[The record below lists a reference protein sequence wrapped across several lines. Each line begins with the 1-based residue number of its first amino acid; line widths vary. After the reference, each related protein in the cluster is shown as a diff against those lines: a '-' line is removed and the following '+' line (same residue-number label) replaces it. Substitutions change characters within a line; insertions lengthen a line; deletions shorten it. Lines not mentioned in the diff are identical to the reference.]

1 VIFTMMTGQV
11 PILVLKEGTERESGK
26 DAKKN
31 NIAAARAIAD
41 AVKTTLGPKGMDK
54 MLVDGLGDIVITND
68 GATILKEIDVQ
79 HPAAKMIVEVAK
91 SQDQEVGDGTT
102 TAVVMA
108 GELLK
113 QAESL
118 LEQNV
123 HATIINNGYRLASQ
137 KTLELIPKIGKKID
151 PKDELILKKIAT
163 TAMTGKNI
171 GDSSSYFADLAVKSV
186 TAIIEKVNGKTVA
199 DIDNI
204 KVEKKTGGGIAETAM
219 IDGIVL
225 DKEKVHPRMP
235 RIVNNA
241 KIALINEGLEIK
253 KTEISAKIQ
262 IEDPTK
268 IHAFLDE
275 EEKQL
280 KNMVELVYSS
290 GANVL
295 ICEKGIDDLAQHY
308 LSKHDIYAVR
318 RVKKSDIEKL
328 AKATGAK
335 IVSNLSDLK
344 PEDLG
349 FAKTVEER
357 KIGNDNMTF
366 VTGCKNPKAVS
377 ILIRGGT
384 EHVIAEV
391 ERALH
396 DALKVVS
403 VAIEEGVAV
412 PGGGAIETELAMQLR
427 KYAPTVGGREQ
438 LAIEAFAN
446 ALEVIP
452 RTLAE
457 NAGMD
462 AINILIDIRSQ
473 HEKGNKGFGIDVFS
487 NKAKDMFEE
496 GVIEP
501 AKVKEQAIESAMEV
515 ATMILRI
522 DDVIQ
527 SKKREGQ
534 PGGGMPGGGMPGG
547 GMPGMGGMGGMP
559 EM

>member
-1 VIFTMMTGQV
+1 MMTGQV

-102 TAVVMA
+102 TAVVLA

-123 HATIINNGYRLASQ
+123 HATIINNGYRIASQ
-137 KTLELIPKIGKKID
+137 KTLELVSKIGKKID
-151 PKDELILKKIAT
+151 PKDDVILKKIAT

-171 GDSSSYFADLAVKSV
+171 GNSSAYFADLAVKSV
-186 TAIIEKVNGKTVA
+186 TAITEKVNGKTVA

-280 KNMVELVYSS
+280 KDMVELVHNS

-335 IVSNLSDLK
+335 IVTNLSDLK
-344 PEDLG
+344 AEDLG
-349 FAKTVEER
+349 FAKSVEER

-487 NKAKDMFEE
+487 NKAKDLFEE

-501 AKVKEQAIESAMEV
+501 AKVKEHAIESAMEV

-547 GMPGMGGMGGMP
+547 MGGMGGMPGGMGGMP

>member
-1 VIFTMMTGQV
+1 MMTGQV

-102 TAVVMA
+102 TAVVLA

-137 KTLELIPKIGKKID
+137 KTLELISKIGKKID
-151 PKDELILKKIAT
+151 SKDDLILKKIAT

-171 GDSSSYFADLAVKSV
+171 GNSSSYFADLAVKSV
-186 TAIIEKVNGKTVA
+186 IAITEKVNGKTVA

-280 KNMVELVYSS
+280 KDMVELVNSS

-335 IVSNLSDLK
+335 IVTNLSDLK
-344 PEDLG
+344 AEDLG

-462 AINILIDIRSQ
+462 AINILIGIRSQ

>member
-1 VIFTMMTGQV
+1 MMTGQV

>member
-1 VIFTMMTGQV
+1 MMTGQV

-102 TAVVMA
+102 TAVVLA

-123 HATIINNGYRLASQ
+123 HATIINNGYRIASQ
-137 KTLELIPKIGKKID
+137 KTLELVSKIGKKID
-151 PKDELILKKIAT
+151 PKDDVILKKIAT

-171 GDSSSYFADLAVKSV
+171 GNSSAYFADLAVKSV
-186 TAIIEKVNGKTVA
+186 TAITEKVNGKTVA

-280 KNMVELVYSS
+280 KDMVELVHNS

-335 IVSNLSDLK
+335 IVTNLSDLK
-344 PEDLG
+344 AEDLG
-349 FAKTVEER
+349 FAKSVEER

-547 GMPGMGGMGGMP
+547 MGGMGGMPGGMGGMP

>member
-1 VIFTMMTGQV
+1 MMTGQV

-102 TAVVMA
+102 TAVVLA

-137 KTLELIPKIGKKID
+137 KTLELISKVGKKID

-171 GDSSSYFADLAVKSV
+171 GNSSAYFADLAVKSV
-186 TAIIEKVNGKTVA
+186 TAITEKVNGKTVA

-235 RIVNNA
+235 KIVNNA

-280 KNMVELVYSS
+280 KNMVELVNSS

-335 IVSNLSDLK
+335 IVTNLTDLK
-344 PEDLG
+344 AEDLG

-534 PGGGMPGGGMPGG
+534 PGGMPGGGMPGGGMG